1 MAAFYYSLRTAALPF
16 LFIFNTD
23 LLLIGVDFLHGV
35 LIFIVA
41 TIAMLIFAAGTQ
53 GYFTVRSRWYES
65 LLLLLVAFTLFR
77 PGFWMDLIH
86 DPYQEIPPAQL
97 VEHWATSR
105 KTASCACACSARTQ
119 WAMPV
124 SSCCCWRSRTAP
136 RARKLEKI
144 GLMTYEQDGKLLVD
158 SVTFG
163 SPAAEAGLE
172 FDQQILSVR
181 APTDRWPKNS
191 CGFRASCCS
200 A

>member
-1 MAAFYYSLRTAALPF
+1 
-16 LFIFNTD
+16 
-23 LLLIGVDFLHGV
+23 GV

-53 GYFTVRSRWYES
+53 GYFLVRSRWYES

-97 VEHWATSR
+97 AVFLDVAQCLHQLRLRVLGEDAVGDAR
-105 KTASCACACSARTQ
+105 EFVLLLAIPDGASGEE
-119 WAMPV
+119 
-124 SSCCCWRSRTAP
+124 
-136 RARKLEKI
+136 KLEKI

-163 SPAAEAGLE
+163 S
-172 FDQQILSVR
+172 
-181 APTDRWPKNS
+181 
-191 CGFRASCCS
+191 
-200 A
+200 